1 MCRPCPQGMLA
12 GGRLRRVM
20 EKTTC
25 WRMKPNGLEKQR
37 CESCVAKVSR
47 RRMCGRSRP
56 CISESRRRRMARW
69 RWLTKQTI
77 VKHITKDLRQ
87 LGCVKCMDET
97 SKKVLKEGWQKELA
111 QTDHLPD
118 RPSARWTV
126 RAGQIR
132 PNLARGMN
140 RPGLRS

>member
-1 MCRPCPQGMLA
+1 
-12 GGRLRRVM
+12 
-20 EKTTC
+20 
-25 WRMKPNGLEKQR
+25 
-37 CESCVAKVSR
+37 
-47 RRMCGRSRP
+47 
-56 CISESRRRRMARW
+56 MARW
-69 RWLTKQTI
+69 RWLTEQTI

-111 QTDHLPD
+111 QTDRLPD
-118 RPSARWTV
+118 RPSVRPTV
-126 RAGQIR
+126 RAGKIR